1 MPAQAEAKARG
12 FDQILWLFGDNNHV
26 TEAGASNFFLLWRE
40 RDSDAIELITAP
52 LGDKLI
58 LDGVTRRSVLDLARE
73 RLVEGSQRLPRDLP
87 AIKISEREYT
97 MAEVAE
103 AGREDRIIEAFAAGT
118 AVSNYPVN
126 PHWAWLIKSSSL
138 LLL

>member
-12 FDQILWLFGDNNHV
+12 FDQILWLFGDHNEV

-52 LGDKLI
+52 LGDKMI

-87 AIKISEREYT
+87 AIRISERKYT

-103 AGREDRIIEAFAAGT
+103 AGREGRIIEAFAAGT
-118 AVSNYPVN
+118 AVSSYP
-126 PHWAWLIKSSSL
+126 IKL
-138 LLL
+138 YWEC